1 MCYSIIVGRKASA
14 TGKVILA
21 ANDDWPG
28 CPGHVL
34 YEASHDYKKT
44 DRFQLV
50 EGKDIPQAAH
60 TCSYVHSAA
69 AYDTGWRTESWNEG
83 VNEKN
88 VSVSMDGIYAFRYIE
103 SQGGLQAD
111 DLPLLILERAST
123 AREAVLLVGEL
134 IKTYGFCVSSIE
146 GAAGAVV
153 LAVADPVEGY
163 FMEVLPGGVW
173 AAKKVGDTEVEVRPN
188 CLGIQEI
195 DFEDKENYL
204 YSENMVSIAM
214 EKGWYQEGEKFNF
227 SEIFSSDEAICAY
240 GGPKDDVNTYRR
252 WNGLFRLAG
261 ADTKLDE
268 QKYAAEADA
277 GSVTI
282 QMVKGLLGDSMKDTK
297 YDLAKNP
304 QAGVHHN
311 PYYMDIN
318 LSVGQAGTVV
328 AMVIDY
334 ACLEYGYG
342 ALAWF
347 SLGNA
352 GISPFIP
359 CFEKSQG
366 LPEMYQVGVWGM
378 FSETSAWFLMEELC
392 ELVYR
397 RYDEVIPL
405 VKKKTAAW
413 EKEFQNRLR
422 ASIVDSEGKENIKY
436 VTDSYGEWIAEQV
449 KLLVT
454 YLKGHC
460 LGNSYFNTL

>member
-34 YEASHDYKKT
+34 YEASHDYKNT
-44 DRFQLV
+44 DRFKLV
-50 EGKDIPQAAH
+50 EGETIPQAAH
-60 TCSYVHSAA
+60 TYSYVHSAA
-69 AYDTGWRTESWNEG
+69 AYDTGWRSESWNEG
-83 VNEKN
+83 VNEKH
-88 VSVSMDGIYAFRYIE
+88 VSVSMDGIYAFRHLE
-103 SQGGLQAD
+103 SKGGLQAD
-111 DLPLLILERAST
+111 DLPLLILERAAA

-134 IKTYGFCVSSIE
+134 IKTYGFSVSSIE

-153 LAVADPVEGY
+153 LAVADPEEGY
-163 FMEVLPGGVW
+163 FLEVLPGGVW
-173 AAKKVGDTEVEVRPN
+173 AAKKVGDTEIEVRPN

-204 YSENMVSIAM
+204 YSDNMVSIAI
-214 EKGWYQEGEKFNF
+214 EKGWYQAGEKFNF

-240 GGPKDDVNTYRR
+240 GGPMDEVNTYRR
-252 WNGLFRLAG
+252 WNGLYRLAG
-261 ADTKLDE
+261 LDTELKE
-268 QKYAAEADA
+268 QKYAAVAA
-277 GSVTI
+277 PGSVTI
-282 QMVKGLLGDSMKDTK
+282 QMVKGLLGDAMQDTK

-318 LSVGQAGTVV
+318 TSVGQAGTVV

-334 ACLEYGYG
+334 ASLEYGYG

-347 SLGNA
+347 SFGNA
-352 GISPFIP
+352 GIAPFIP
-359 CFEKSQG
+359 CFEKSRG
-366 LPEMYQVGVWGM
+366 LPEIYQRGVWGA
-378 FSETSAWFLMEELC
+378 FSHHSAWFLMEELC
-392 ELVYR
+392 EMVYR

-405 VKKKTAAW
+405 VKEKTAAW
-413 EKEFQNRLR
+413 EEEFQNRLH
-422 ASIVDSEGKENIKY
+422 ASVVDSKSRVNIKY
-436 VTDSYGEWIAEQV
+436 VTDSYGEWIADQV
-449 KLLVT
+449 KELVT

-460 LGNSYFNTL
+460 LGNSFCDTL